1 MVSGTLWLSL
11 VPCIVKET
19 MRICNCLCVLHPD
32 FARVEGTL
40 KAGPAQGSAPL
51 RDLLCVY

>member
-19 MRICNCLCVLHPD
+19 MRICNCMCVLHPD